1 MGFLKKL
8 GLKRNEV
15 RLQEFTIDWIEEFE
29 RTKEEILQV
38 IEIQEECIQHI
49 GSTSI
54 EGMKAKPIIDILVG
68 VENIDNLSQEWVIQL
83 KEIGFYQLQVE
94 MENEII
100 LAKFTDESFEMK
112 THYIHLTT
120 FERKQWKEYI
130 IFKEQL
136 QSNPNLREE
145 YIRIKEKYTSQHAS
159 GIKEYTA
166 FKEEFVK
173 RVIEECRV

>member
-1 MGFLKKL
+1 MSFLKKI

-68 VENIDNLSQEWVIQL
+68 VENIDNLSQEWFMQL

-100 LAKFTDESFEMK
+100 LAKFTGESFEMK

-120 FERKQWKEYI
+120 FEGKQWKEYM

-136 QSNPNLREE
+136 HSKPNLREE
-145 YIRIKEKYTSQHAS
+145 YIRIK
-159 GIKEYTA
+159 
-166 FKEEFVK
+166 
-173 RVIEECRV
+173 